1 MKKHIFTIMAG
12 CVPVGAKML
21 ESYFNFHHKNIH
33 IYLFGEDSIKL
44 RANFHPESFIVHV
57 LPESLKDS
65 FSRGH
70 EGTAKVWAQ
79 VIKENPDS
87 YLIQIDSDI
96 IFKKE
101 TLSLIEKAG
110 YPDLYGSRRCY
121 KNNPADIPVADGI
134 EDALS
139 TYFIGLNPYYL
150 KDIAHGDLE
159 RMCQGVYNPLGF
171 PVFDFFD
178 PVFFYIRAYT
188 LSTRIGLTHEFN
200 HKKPTVYYEDPDKI
214 GGQNAQGNKNNSYI
228 SNLHL
233 DMGSHL
239 CHFGGAGSGYA
250 ACVDDSKMNKSYSDW
265 AKFRWFLFEDLFYPK
280 ALRLGVSKIMY
291 DYFPE
296 ETIIKE
302 DGRWVSG
309 NYNEEIFNQIKED
322 LNN

>member
-1 MKKHIFTIMAG
+1 MAG

-21 ESYFNFHHKNIH
+21 DSYLSYHQEPIH
-33 IYLFGEDSIKL
+33 VYCFDSDFSELKKHVPEFIDL
-44 RANFHPESFIVHV
+44 LDSGRIILDFRACVEAI
-57 LPESLKDS
+57 DS

-79 VIKENPDS
+79 VIKNNPDT

-101 TLSLIEKAG
+101 TLSLIEKQN

-139 TYFIGLNPYYL
+139 TYFIGLNTSILLNPVGHEKL
-150 KDIAHGDLE
+150 TFENQWTILSQ
-159 RMCQGVYNPLGF
+159 MIQGTYNPLKF
-171 PVFDFFD
+171 SVFDFFD
-178 PVFFYIRAYT
+178 PVFFWMRYKGA
-188 LSTRIGLTHEFN
+188 S
-200 HKKPTVYYEDPDKI
+200 VYYEDPNLI
-214 GGQNAQGNKNNSYI
+214 GGQNSQGNKNNSYI
-228 SNLHL
+228 SNLHM

-250 ACVDDSKMNKSYSDW
+250 ACQDDSQMNKSYSDW
-265 AKFRWFLFEDLFYPK
+265 AKFRWFLFEDLFYTF
-280 ALRLGVSKIMY
+280 ANKIA
-291 DYFPE
+291 PE
-296 ETIIKE
+296 KTVIKE

-309 NYNEEIFNQIKED
+309 PYNQEIFNQIKQD
-322 LNN
+322 LVN